1 MLIVIK
7 GMLCSDWTKNHIKE
21 KAPEKKLISTFA
33 FLILLHFYLSCKMDA
48 DWKSFIVSEIVSRT
62 LCLAQTECGGCKD
75 NNYCPLLHACQTT
88 SLLRKFECFLHSR
101 IKLGV
106 HQDLESILNQFESRY
121 ILVDRREHYIESG
134 KTLLNDLSPE
144 SLYYG
149 RFITKYND
157 ASICGPCFSNF
168 ILSPPKATQE
178 LKDSR
183 TSTLL
188 DEVFVKS
195 QLREECEDY
204 DNMQTIPHQQS
215 KKKKRTA
222 KPMLYAAN
230 TLAYQPAKKQKKAKK
245 C

>member
-33 FLILLHFYLSCKMDA
+33 FLILLRFYLSCKMDT

-157 ASICGPCFSNF
+157 ASICGPCFSPY
-168 ILSPPKATQE
+168 ISPPKATQE
-178 LKDSR
+178 LKYS
-183 TSTLL
+183 STHL

-195 QLREECEDY
+195 QLREACEDY
-204 DNMQTIPHQQS
+204 DAMQTTPPQRAKQ
-215 KKKKRTA
+215 KERTA
-222 KPMLYAAN
+222 KPMLDVTNAM
-230 TLAYQPAKKQKKAKK
+230 AYQPPKKKQKKAKK
-245 C
+245 S

>member
-1 MLIVIK
+1 
-7 GMLCSDWTKNHIKE
+7 
-21 KAPEKKLISTFA
+21 
-33 FLILLHFYLSCKMDA
+33 MDT

-75 NNYCPLLHACQTT
+75 NHYCPLLHACQTT

-101 IKLGV
+101 IKLGM
-106 HQDLESILNQFESRY
+106 HQDLEAILNQFESRF

-157 ASICGPCFSNF
+157 ASICGPCFSPY
-168 ILSPPKATQE
+168 ISPPKATQE
-178 LKDSR
+178 LKYS
-183 TSTLL
+183 STHL

-195 QLREECEDY
+195 QLREACEDY
-204 DNMQTIPHQQS
+204 DAMQTTPPQQS
-215 KKKKRTA
+215 KKKERTA
-222 KPMLYAAN
+222 KPMLDATNAM
-230 TLAYQPAKKQKKAKK
+230 AYQPAKKKQKKANKS
-245 C
+245 

>member
-101 IKLGV
+101 IKLGM
-106 HQDLESILNQFESRY
+106 HQDLESILNQFESRF

-149 RFITKYND
+149 RRFNLRPLLLTIH
-157 ASICGPCFSNF
+157 
-168 ILSPPKATQE
+168 LATQGNSGTKI
-178 LKDSR
+178 LKYPFRRGFCKKS
-183 TSTLL
+183 
-188 DEVFVKS
+188 VKRS
-195 QLREECEDY
+195 
-204 DNMQTIPHQQS
+204 M
-215 KKKKRTA
+215 
-222 KPMLYAAN
+222 
-230 TLAYQPAKKQKKAKK
+230 
-245 C
+245 

>member
-1 MLIVIK
+1 M
-7 GMLCSDWTKNHIKE
+7 
-21 KAPEKKLISTFA
+21 
-33 FLILLHFYLSCKMDA
+33 
-48 DWKSFIVSEIVSRT
+48 DWKSFIVAEIVNRT
-62 LCLAQTECGGCKD
+62 LCLAQVECGGCKD
-75 NNYCPLLHACQTT
+75 GNHCPLLHACMTT
-88 SLLRKFECFLHSR
+88 SLLRKLECFLHSR

-134 KTLLNDLSPE
+134 KTLLNDLNPE

-157 ASICGPCFSNF
+157 ASICGPCFSPY
-168 ILSPPKATQE
+168 ILPPKTTQE

-183 TSTLL
+183 TSTPL
-188 DEVFVKS
+188 DEVAVKY

-204 DNMQTIPHQQS
+204 DSIQTIPLQQS

-222 KPMLYAAN
+222 KPMLDAASPM
-230 TLAYQPAKKQKKAKK
+230 AYQPAKKKQKKAKK
-245 C
+245 AKNSKI

>member
-7 GMLCSDWTKNHIKE
+7 GMLRSDWVKKSYE
-21 KAPEKKLISTFA
+21 RKSSGEKLISSFA
-33 FLILLHFYLSCKMDA
+33 FLILLRFYLSCKMDT

-157 ASICGPCFSNF
+157 ASICGPCFSPY
-168 ILSPPKATQE
+168 ISPPKATQE
-178 LKDSR
+178 LKYS
-183 TSTLL
+183 STHL

-195 QLREECEDY
+195 QLREACEDY
-204 DNMQTIPHQQS
+204 DAMQTTPPQRAKQ
-215 KKKKRTA
+215 KERTA
-222 KPMLYAAN
+222 KPMLDVTNAM
-230 TLAYQPAKKQKKAKK
+230 AYQPPKKKQKKAKK
-245 C
+245 S

>member
-1 MLIVIK
+1 
-7 GMLCSDWTKNHIKE
+7 
-21 KAPEKKLISTFA
+21 
-33 FLILLHFYLSCKMDA
+33 MDT

-101 IKLGV
+101 IKLGM
-106 HQDLESILNQFESRY
+106 HQDLESILNQFESRF

-157 ASICGPCFSNF
+157 ASICGPCFSPY
-168 ILSPPKATQE
+168 ILPPKATQD

-183 TSTLL
+183 TNTPL
-188 DEVFVKS
+188 DESAIRK

-204 DNMQTIPHQQS
+204 DNLEDVPGES
-215 KKKKRTA
+215 PK
-222 KPMLYAAN
+222 
-230 TLAYQPAKKQKKAKK
+230 KKQKTGKTKNSTNNKK
-245 C
+245 LKV